1 MIGAMIFAKTMPL
14 LQAVSPELQQAIQEQ
29 VQQELRRGRFRYAGP
44 PWNGPG
50 IVGALIPIAF
60 FAMIVLIIF
69 VIARR
74 RQAALQAR
82 AEFQKQIL
90 DKFSS
95 GKGEVQD
102 TARWMRALAPTP
114 LSAESQNELPDPRI
128 LWLRAQLS
136 QRRAAAERVQ
146 KIVQWVEVA
155 CVTAACL
162 GLGIWLAWSW
172 NGIGDEVADRLG
184 WALFDAWPAL
194 WSNLYAYGPV
204 NTPILFSSALAA
216 ISLLA
221 IAAVYPL
228 LVRE

>member
-1 MIGAMIFAKTMPL
+1 MKHTSCSEETTVV
-14 LQAVSPELQQAIQEQ
+14 QAVRSGAWNVGLEAHLRNCATCRD
-29 VQQELRRGRFRYAGP
+29 VQQ
-44 PWNGPG
+44 
-50 IVGALIPIAF
+50 
-60 FAMIVLIIF
+60 
-69 VIARR
+69 
-74 RQAALQAR
+74 
-82 AEFQKQIL
+82 
-90 DKFSS
+90 
-95 GKGEVQD
+95 
-102 TARWMRALAPTP
+102 TTRWMRALAPAS
-114 LSAESQNELPDPRI
+114 LSTESQNELPDPRI

-172 NGIGDEVADRLG
+172 NGIGGEIADGLG

-204 NTPILFSSALAA
+204 NAPILFSSALAA

-221 IAAVYPL
+221 IAVAYPL
-228 LVRE
+228 LVRK